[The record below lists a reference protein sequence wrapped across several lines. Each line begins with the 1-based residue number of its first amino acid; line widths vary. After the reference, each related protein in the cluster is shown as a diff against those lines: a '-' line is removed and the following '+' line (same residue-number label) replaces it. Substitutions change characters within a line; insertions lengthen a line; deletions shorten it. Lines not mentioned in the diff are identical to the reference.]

1 MASWLSRTTQGWG
14 EWGLRITVLSSV
26 TAHVALV
33 LLAGTRRHHVSLL
46 GKLLLWPAYQAVG
59 TAGYALGKLSLSG
72 TSPLSPSRE
81 QQLVAFWAPF
91 LLLHLGCPDNIS
103 AYALEDNKLCRVADL
118 LPASI
123 LMFVVGAAKYIER
136 AFALWRGD
144 LGNIRGS
151 STEDEQQRSR
161 QRVDSLTVR
170 RWVLDNEQALLL
182 AHGLFNFCRH
192 AMVGDSSVQEDHAD
206 SQATTSERIFSLE
219 WSSMCKVV
227 EMELSL
233 MYDVIYTEATV
244 IHTWGGYLIRL
255 LSPVASATAASLF
268 WGLEKD
274 YFMTI
279 DIIITYILL
288 AVAMVLDVVW
298 LVRTFGSTWAYA
310 FLDARPR
317 TWLYHVVLCSGRW
330 RWLRCIIISL
340 DPSNLILRQD
350 PGSYRRWSAKIGRY
364 NLLDECTRVRAG
376 SKTGLWSRLLA
387 KVESVESR
395 YVIDDAR
402 DRPRFGREFQEDILV
417 WHIGTSIFL
426 ACANQQLT
434 TPVDYG
440 KYVKAIEVLSEYLMF
455 LLAMRRHMLSG
466 LVLSSL
472 FEVTRDALGELWIKT
487 KSDEKCYSSSS
498 RARKVKLAEI
508 LHKEKY
514 YDSCLYWGNKRER
527 LISDG
532 AELAILLLDVGKSN
546 MQKFLELFFDAW
558 VDKLLYAATRCSRE
572 SHTKQLSRGGE
583 LATIVW
589 IMTEHADP
597 FQIGEFIIGEVNLE
611 APPLS
616 EGKQS
621 GEKKDGAAEKET
633 EPPKKE
639 EHKPSPHEEEPWS
652 PPPKA
657 KWSPSHEE
665 EPWSPPP
672 KAKRPEDK
680 KPKEKKPE
688 KPHMEKMKPASPPL
702 KP

>member
-81 QQLVAFWAPF
+81 QQLV
-91 LLLHLGCPDNIS
+91 LGVMYVLYQYIYLGYNTG
-103 AYALEDNKLCRVADL
+103 DL

-387 KVESVESR
+387 KVESVES
-395 YVIDDAR
+395 
-402 DRPRFGREFQEDILV
+402 
-417 WHIGTSIFL
+417 
-426 ACANQQLT
+426 
-434 TPVDYG
+434 
-440 KYVKAIEVLSEYLMF
+440 
-455 LLAMRRHMLSG
+455 
-466 LVLSSL
+466 
-472 FEVTRDALGELWIKT
+472 
-487 KSDEKCYSSSS
+487 SSSS